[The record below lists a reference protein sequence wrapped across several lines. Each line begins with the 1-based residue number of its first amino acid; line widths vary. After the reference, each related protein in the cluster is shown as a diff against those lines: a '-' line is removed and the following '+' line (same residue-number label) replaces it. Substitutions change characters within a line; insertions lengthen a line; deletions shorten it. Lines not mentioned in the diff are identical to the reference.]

1 MKKDEYDFS
10 GYATAFNIK
19 CTDGRIIRKDAFK
32 HHDGAKVPLVWQH
45 MHDSPENVLGH
56 AVLEHREDGMYAYG
70 WFNETESGLHA
81 KSMVQHG
88 DIEALSIHANRL
100 KQKGDDV
107 YHGNIKE
114 VSLVLS
120 GANLGAVIDYVQV
133 QHSDGKV
140 DVDETE
146 AVIYSGLKLSHE
158 DDDKSDDG
166 KGETVK
172 EVFDTLNEKQKNV
185 VYAMLA
191 DAIGEDTEHS
201 DDADDDD
208 DSDDGNQ
215 NGSDKEDT
223 INHEGGNNMK
233 KNVFDKKKD
242 EREKKTTLTHADIET
257 IFENAKKCGSLK
269 EAVLEHSAEYGIENI
284 DYLFPDAKKVTDT
297 PEWIKRDKSW
307 VAGVINGVRHTP
319 FSRIKSLA
327 ADITADEARAKGYVT
342 GNEKIEEVFPL
353 LKRVTYPTT
362 VYKKQK
368 LDRDDIIDITDMDVV
383 AWLKME
389 MRWMLD
395 EEIGRSVLIGDGRE
409 VENPDKINE
418 ENVRPIYKD
427 ESLYAHQ
434 VKIDHNRD
442 VADII
447 EDIIRARRHYK
458 GSGNPTFF
466 TTTEFLTEMLLV
478 KDDMGRRLYSSQ
490 AELES
495 TLRVNKI
502 VDVEVMEDVERNDS
516 DGDDVDLLGI
526 MVNLKDYVLGTNA
539 KGKITFFDDFDIDY
553 NQYKYLLETR
563 YSGALVKPKSALVI
577 EQKQS

>member
-172 EVFDTLNEKQKNV
+172 EIFDTLNEKQKNV

-427 ESLYAHQ
+427 ESLYTHQ

>member
-427 ESLYAHQ
+427 ESLYTHQ